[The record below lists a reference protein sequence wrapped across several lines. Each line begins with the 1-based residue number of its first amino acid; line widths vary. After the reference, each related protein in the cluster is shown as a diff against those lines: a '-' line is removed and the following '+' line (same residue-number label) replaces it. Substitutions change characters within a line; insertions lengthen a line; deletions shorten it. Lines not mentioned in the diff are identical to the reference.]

1 MKDFANGKYI
11 KIVFWIMF
19 ILLSLLFAFLCLYK
33 LGEGPI
39 QDWDEARHGVSA
51 YEIIRNNEW
60 VVTTYGNAIDYW
72 NLKPPLSEWV
82 IAFGYYVFGFTP
94 FGMRIYSAIAMIS
107 AALLCSIFLHRCCG
121 KLSALFALLC
131 FSGTGPLL
139 FTHCARTADADS
151 LYILFYTAAVVMLCR
166 YCRKGDASL
175 YCSCLAFSFAFL
187 TKSWHAGCIGILILI
202 YLILSRRIFQFTVIN
217 WMLCIASAFGPI
229 MLWTVARMT
238 KDGTAFFEG
247 MLEYDLLKRSSVAL
261 EGHVGGAG
269 YYVEF
274 LWSYRIFVI
283 LAILAAFAAPL
294 LMDKAKKDMIYVL
307 SLSILIP
314 LVIFSLAST
323 KLNWY
328 ILCIFPSLILLA
340 SLGVNEIVRGSR
352 KYIIGLLSISVPIF
366 LLLLCIRSNVKA
378 VINTEPGESI
388 ANAVFTM
395 ASRTEEFSGKRIY
408 KYVIDSGE
416 GWGQSEF
423 LSMELAGDLLPANG
437 GIEMWKA
444 DESAYLITRL
454 ESVSQLDVENEIV
467 SEDGTYCIVMHKQ

>member
-1 MKDFANGKYI
+1 
-11 KIVFWIMF
+11 
-19 ILLSLLFAFLCLYK
+19 
-33 LGEGPI
+33 
-39 QDWDEARHGVSA
+39 
-51 YEIIRNNEW
+51 
-60 VVTTYGNAIDYW
+60 
-72 NLKPPLSEWV
+72 
-82 IAFGYYVFGFTP
+82 
-94 FGMRIYSAIAMIS
+94 
-107 AALLCSIFLHRCCG
+107 
-121 KLSALFALLC
+121 
-131 FSGTGPLL
+131 
-139 FTHCARTADADS
+139 
-151 LYILFYTAAVVMLCR
+151 ML
-166 YCRKGDASL
+166 
-175 YCSCLAFSFAFL
+175 
-187 TKSWHAGCIGILILI
+187 
-202 YLILSRRIFQFTVIN
+202 
-217 WMLCIASAFGPI
+217 
-229 MLWTVARMT
+229 
-238 KDGTAFFEG
+238 
-247 MLEYDLLKRSSVAL
+247 
-261 EGHVGGAG
+261 GGAG

-352 KYIIGLLSISVPIF
+352 KYIIGLLSMSVPIF

-416 GWGQSEF
+416 GWEQSEF

-467 SEDGTYCIVMHKQ
+467 SEDGTYCIVMHK